1 MAGRIPLG
9 LSNADNRPKSG
20 FGKKARSVIPP
31 TMDRASLVES
41 LRAVNSLS
49 CPSTQTRIT
58 EEDILKPSADRV
70 QLIYLM
76 LLNVVFG
83 AAPSTFSQV
92 PFQGIPTD
100 YPELYEEH
108 HFRVNFLRSLQR
120 LMNVCLLTDND
131 FSPRDILEPS
141 PKRLQKHLSAVVNYV
156 KFFNFAE
163 QISNTEGKRKEIEE
177 LNEKLKASVTSIT
190 DIQREIAELEESKE
204 ARKEVEDA
212 RKHQIAEQEHELR
225 DLKTHMSNLESR
237 LKLAEESQERSK
249 KAHSTA
255 EEDLKRSDDR
265 INDLKMQVVTSP
277 QELYQ
282 SVDEVR
288 KDLEDKRNVR
298 DETIGNATMWETLA
312 KKASDVT
319 PSVDD
324 TIGEIDELSHLV
336 EKTIQLD
343 NDLKRLMDSKR
354 KLTQELKSKISRDQ
368 NLSGQVKKIDEE
380 INGLSQ
386 YKRTLSST
394 DGDSE
399 QQKEIESFEL
409 ILENKKEKDKE
420 MLMELEETKQK
431 HSKRIKA
438 FEKLETQVTNEIT
451 LMKETYH
458 TYQRRLEKVNK
469 PLNSIKKSL

>member
-1 MAGRIPLG
+1 
-9 LSNADNRPKSG
+9 
-20 FGKKARSVIPP
+20 
-31 TMDRASLVES
+31 
-41 LRAVNSLS
+41 
-49 CPSTQTRIT
+49 
-58 EEDILKPSADRV
+58 
-70 QLIYLM
+70 
-76 LLNVVFG
+76 
-83 AAPSTFSQV
+83 
-92 PFQGIPTD
+92 
-100 YPELYEEH
+100 
-108 HFRVNFLRSLQR
+108 
-120 LMNVCLLTDND
+120 MNVCLLTDND

-212 RKHQIAEQEHELR
+212 RKHQIAEQEHELQ

-255 EEDLKRSDDR
+255 EEDLKRSEDR

-368 NLSGQVKKIDEE
+368 NLSGQIKKIDEE

-409 ILENKKEKDKE
+409 ILENKKEKDHE

-458 TYQRRLEKVNK
+458 SYQRRLEEVNK